1 MDQDRHLFGYDAVSR
16 EVQLTPWGAQKQG
29 WLFRVVLSWSKGE
42 GYLHPP
48 ADQSLDEGGP
58 WAVPGQGSELS
69 AIGQLPTEQPGKQA
83 LNF

>member
-1 MDQDRHLFGYDAVSR
+1 M
-16 EVQLTPWGAQKQG
+16 
-29 WLFRVVLSWSKGE
+29 SWSKGE

-48 ADQSLDEGGP
+48 VDQSLDEGCP